1 MNDNKTVMIVED
13 AAMMRTVLA
22 QLLATETRYKV
33 VASCEN
39 GEKALAALAKTEPDI
54 ILVDIEMPIMD
65 GIEFLRRARIK
76 TRARI
81 VVLSGIAELG
91 SARASDARRLGA
103 DAVLEKPSG
112 SVSPDLVG
120 RSGQAILG
128 ILARLAS

>member
-1 MNDNKTVMIVED
+1 MNGQKTVMIVDD

-22 QLLATETRYKV
+22 QLLATDKRYEV

-39 GEKALAALAKTEPDI
+39 GAKALAALAQAEPDI
-54 ILVDIEMPIMD
+54 ILVDIEMPVMD

-81 VVLSGIAELG
+81 LVLSGAAELG
-91 SARASDARRLGA
+91 SARAGDARRLGA

-128 ILARLAS
+128 ILARFAS